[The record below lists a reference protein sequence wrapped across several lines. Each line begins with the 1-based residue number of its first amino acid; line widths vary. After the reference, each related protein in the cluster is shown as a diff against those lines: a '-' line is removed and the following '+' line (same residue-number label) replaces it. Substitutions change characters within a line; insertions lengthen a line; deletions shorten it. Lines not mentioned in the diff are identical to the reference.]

1 MKRTF
6 AVTICL
12 ALVTP
17 ILAFGQEDDKT
28 EKEEERAAR
37 KAAKA
42 ERKAERQEQKE
53 RRDDRPDRRSV
64 DVQPAPNVQQPAPVA
79 QQPAPVVQQTAETQP
94 AAAPRMQTQVQQQQ
108 PVSAPRYTAEVQP
121 AAAPQVNAQV
131 NTEVVRRD
139 IRSRNLDRRGPRA
152 HSWSYDEAR
161 RYHRR
166 DRRDRGWWRSNYS
179 RFALFGGGYYYWDR
193 GYWYPAY
200 GYDPAYSTYRYDE
213 PIYGYNQMEPGRVLV
228 NVQRELRRMGYYR
241 GAIDGLIGP
250 MTRSALTRFQRDN
263 GLRATSRIDGPTLA
277 ALGVV

>member
-17 ILAFGQEDDKT
+17 LLAFAQDNDKA
-28 EKEEERAAR
+28 EKEEERAQK

-42 ERKAERQEQKE
+42 ERKAERQEQRQGRE
-53 RRDDRPDRRSV
+53 SRRDRRSV
-64 DVQPAPNVQQPAPVA
+64 DVQPAPNAQPAPA
-79 QQPAPVVQQTAETQP
+79 VQQTAEVQPMLAPRVRTETQP
-94 AAAPRMQTQVQQQQ
+94 G
-108 PVSAPRYTAEVQP
+108 SAPRFNAEVQP
-121 AAAPQVNAQV
+121 AAAPQVNAEV
-131 NTEVVRRD
+131 NTQVVRRD

-152 HSWSYDEAR
+152 HSWSYDEAQ

-166 DRRDRGWWRSNYS
+166 DRRDRNWWRSNYS

-200 GYDPAYSTYRYDE
+200 GYDSAYSTYRYDE
-213 PIYGYNQMEPGRVLV
+213 PIYGYNQMEPGRVLIS
-228 NVQRELRRMGYYR
+228 VQRELRRMGYYR

-250 MTRSALTRFQRDN
+250 MTRAALTRFQRDN
-263 GLRATSRIDGPTLA
+263 GLRVTRRIDGPTLA